1 MNRYA
6 VIDTASDDGSEPL
19 AGWTG
24 IVLGRFD
31 SFESAKGFVLHRLS
45 LGDKEVVAIS
55 LPSGERV
62 YPPERSLYP
71 DYTAS
76 TPSPPP
82 GK

>member
-6 VIDTASDDGSEPL
+6 VIDTESDDGSEPL

-31 SFESAKGFVLHRLS
+31 DYDGAKGFVLHRLA
-45 LGDKEVVAIS
+45 LGDKGVVAIA

-62 YPPERSLYP
+62 YPPEHSLYP
-71 DYTAS
+71 VYES
-76 TPSPPP
+76 PTPSPAS